1 MPLNRN
7 LHPSLLALAWGAL
20 CGARSMLPLALLSQ
34 RVKPTSHASRLQH
47 HLSSPT
53 LKGAV
58 QTMAALELA
67 ADKASF
73 MPARTSPPALLGR
86 ALNGALLGAL
96 SAAPMSPLERAA
108 CTPPKESKMLGLML
122 LASLGA
128 SAAVGATYATY
139 HARRLASKHWGLS
152 NATAGLLEDAL
163 VVAIASR
170 LGTSVS
176 QHADPNPHPGASP

>member
-1 MPLNRN
+1 RETMPLNRN

-53 LKGAV
+53 MKGAV

-108 CTPPKESKMLGLML
+108 CTPPKESRC
-122 LASLGA
+122 LASCSWLRWER
-128 SAAVGATYATY
+128 
-139 HARRLASKHWGLS
+139 ARRW
-152 NATAGLLEDAL
+152 AL
-163 VVAIASR
+163 PMPP
-170 LGTSVS
+170 TM
-176 QHADPNPHPGASP
+176 HGAWRANIGACP